1 VSEPEIL
8 SFDCYGTLIDW
19 ETGILSALAPVFARH
34 GHSVPDRDLRETFA
48 TLETRAEQPPYRPYA
63 IILGE
68 VVEGLGDQFGFSPD
82 ETDRCALAASLAEWP
97 AFPDTRAAL
106 EALKNRYRLA
116 IISNIDDDLFAR
128 TARHLGV
135 VFDWVVTAEQVGSY
149 KPSLEKFRTGLARCG
164 APKEKVLHV
173 VQSLFHDIAPAKSLG
188 LPTVWVDRRRHKA
201 GSGATPPAAVR
212 PDIVVPDLNGLV
224 SLLGVS

>member
-1 VSEPEIL
+1 MSEPEIL
-8 SFDCYGTLIDW
+8 SFDCYGTLVDW
-19 ETGILSALAPVFARH
+19 ETGILSALAPVLARH
-34 GHSVPDRDLRETFA
+34 GRSVPDQVLLETFA
-48 TLETRAEQPPYRPYA
+48 TLETGAEQPPYRPYA
-63 IILGE
+63 NVLRE
-68 VVEGLGDQFGFSPD
+68 VVGGLGDHFGFAAD
-82 ETDRCALAASLAEWP
+82 ETDRDALVESLGEWP
-97 AFPDTRAAL
+97 VFPDTCAAL
-106 EALKNRYRLA
+106 QTLKARYRLA
-116 IISNIDDDLFAR
+116 IISNIDDHLFAR

-135 VFDWVVTAEQVGSY
+135 VFDWVVTAGQVGSY
-149 KPSLEKFRTGLARCG
+149 KPSLENFRTALARFG

-173 VQSLFHDIAPAKSLG
+173 AQSLFHDIAPAKSLG